1 MSGKLFKQIQF
12 FQDQSHGAAE
22 NMAIDQALLE
32 LSDCPILRIYGWSRP
47 AVSLGFAQSHQVVGE
62 LSEGVDLV
70 RRWTGGGVVHHGED
84 LTYSVIVPENCDM
97 QMPNP
102 QESYKL
108 IHLAVCRAL
117 DSLEVQGVRLAEEA
131 DLVAG
136 SFCFV
141 APAMYDVMIRDKKIS
156 GASQRRGKL
165 GLLHQGSIQHLDIPI
180 GFAQALV
187 ESLTEQYVLMEEL
200 MPHVQDRVQRLVQYR
215 YQTQRWLIER
225 EDEKYLIL
233 KNE

>member
-1 MSGKLFKQIQF
+1 MVSKKMMSGKLFQQIQF

-47 AVSLGFAQSHQVVGE
+47 ALSIGFAQSHQVVGTE
-62 LSEGVDLV
+62 SDGVDLV

-84 LTYSVIVPENCDM
+84 LTYSVIVPASCQI

-102 QESYKL
+102 QESYQL
-108 IHLAVCRAL
+108 IHVAVCRAL
-117 DSLEVQGVRLAEEA
+117 ENL

-141 APAMYDVMIRDKKIS
+141 APAMHDVMIGDKKIS

-165 GLLHQGSIQHLDIPI
+165 GLLHQGSIQHLDIPL

-187 ESLTEQYVLMEEL
+187 ESLAERYVLMEEL
-200 MPHVQDRVQRLVQYR
+200 KPHVHERAQHLVQYR
-215 YQTQRWLIER
+215 YQSQCWLMDR
-225 EDEKYLIL
+225 EDENIL
-233 KNE
+233 NTIK